1 MNIDEIS
8 AKNKPLE
15 EEIAKLVESQDAH
28 QMAVILQQLSG
39 ALILQRAVVKD
50 GKWSFEDVRRL
61 TSPHPQYTTGL
72 HTFNICKGTVVV
84 DIHGYRKHAWL
95 SSLLTKTINSVRTRR

>member
-39 ALILQRAVVKD
+39 ALILQP
-50 GKWSFEDVRRL
+50 GTFPPEL
-61 TSPHPQYTTGL
+61 TPDKL
-72 HTFNICKGTVVV
+72 
-84 DIHGYRKHAWL
+84 R
-95 SSLLTKTINSVRTRR
+95 